1 MAEREYIEIITS
13 TRGEEKVD
21 NLSKKIDDLGNEA
34 KDTGKEVDNLGDKF
48 KQTGTGTVSLKDK
61 IKQLTEHFKA
71 LGQESN
77 NSSVTLTNAIKKYVG
92 IAAIGVGIK
101 KATTVFTAFDDEI
114 RKVQATSG
122 ATAEQM
128 NNLRNQAKELG
139 RTTRWSASEAAQAQF
154 EFAKAGFEANEIY
167 NATSGILN
175 TATAGQLSLA
185 EATEITAGTLRMFN
199 LNASESQRVGD
210 VLAMT
215 ANSSTT
221 DIRGLGESLKY
232 AGLGAHGFKMSLE
245 ETAAVLGVLGN
256 RKIESSMAGTGLRA
270 VFSTLKDKNKIKLL
284 TDLDIQLTENGE
296 YRNFLKIFD
305 DIKKKTAD
313 MAPAQRESYLDQVFG
328 REGGQVISALM
339 ETPKIEFDEL
349 LSKLN
354 EAKGYSQKVA
364 EVFDSGLG
372 GSFKNLKSAVEGFS
386 ISLIENLA
394 PTFITITNAVT
405 RVINTFTTFFEW
417 LNSGT
422 LGANI
427 LSGAIVGLSA
437 IYTAHVIKL
446 KAVALWT
453 LAHTA
458 YEKSNTAQIIFGT
471 GVKYASAVAS
481 GVLAVAT
488 KGLAIATR
496 LLGGALSFLTAPVLL
511 VIAAGVGLGAIFYDL
526 YKRSETFRKGVQ
538 WLIGELKTLWGY
550 IKKFTGLGIV
560 IDVGKSVVNG
570 VKDLF
575 GFGKKK
581 NKSLTDTAEQEVK
594 NNKATTDKLPE
605 TSQIET
611 GVNTDY
617 LLLGSG
623 TTTNETNNYK
633 HNGYYLKGTKNLT
646 NTSYANNKVSNNYDN
661 STLNNAVE
669 NYNSV
674 SNNTAKNYN
683 NTSQNDTTNN
693 YKNNIS
699 TNEVVNNKNLSV
711 NEAVNNYKN
720 LEEITN
726 NKNYTELMETKS
738 FSETY
743 SILNENNDNK
753 NYSSNNIY
761 SEYNTSENKI
771 PEKTMEEKILEALV
785 SIKDLLSSKKSDS
798 SRVQINISKNDKED
812 IISQVVEDLTIALGN
827 M

>member
-21 NLSKKIDDLGNEA
+21 NLGKKIDDLGNEA
-34 KDTGKEVDNLGDKF
+34 KETGKEVDNLGDKF

-61 IKQLTEHFKA
+61 IKQLTEHFKV

-139 RTTRWSASEAAQAQF
+139 RTTRWSASEAAEAQF

-167 NATSGILN
+167 KATPGILN

-185 EATEITAGTLRMFN
+185 EATEITSGTLRMFK
-199 LNASESQRVGD
+199 LNADQSKRVGD
-210 VLAMT
+210 ALAMT

-232 AGLGAHGFKMSLE
+232 AGLGATDFGMSLE
-245 ETAAVLGVLGN
+245 QTLAVLGTLGN
-256 RKIESSMAGTGLRA
+256 NKIDSSMAGTGLRS
-270 VFSTLKDKNKIKLL
+270 VFSAFKDKNKAKILINAG
-284 TDLDIQLTENGE
+284 IQLTEDGS
-296 YRNFLKIFD
+296 YRNFLKILD
-305 DIKKKTAD
+305 DIKKKTAN
-313 MAPAQRESYLDQVFG
+313 MKEAQRLSFMRNVFG
-328 REGGQVISALM
+328 EQGELVMSALFK
-339 ETPKIEFDEL
+339 TNQKDFDEL
-349 LSKLN
+349 LKKIEDS
-354 EAKGYSQKVA
+354 KGYSQKVS
-364 EVFDSGLG
+364 EIYDGGLG
-372 GSFKNLKSAVEGFS
+372 GSFKNLSSAIEGVS
-386 ISLIENLA
+386 ISFIEVLA
-394 PTFITITNAVT
+394 PTFITVTNIAT
-405 RVINTFTTFFEW
+405 SAINTFTRFFEW
-417 LNSGT
+417 LNSGST
-422 LGANI
+422 VANTLMFAIAGITTALATYKGTLLAVNLATLIVGKSTLFLSWAKGTLAAAYGIAQLAGGGFAGILGLINVLMIPTAGIIGIVVGAIAGLGAGFYFLYKKSETFKN
-427 LSGAIVGLSA
+427 GV
-437 IYTAHVIKL
+437 TALINKL
-446 KAVALWT
+446 KELWGWI
-453 LAHTA
+453 
-458 YEKSNTAQIIFGT
+458 KKI
-471 GVKYASAVAS
+471 
-481 GVLAVAT
+481 
-488 KGLAIATR
+488 
-496 LLGGALSFLTAPVLL
+496 PVLGI
-511 VIAAGVGLGAIFYDL
+511 VAGVGEGIF
-526 YKRSETFRKGVQ
+526 K
-538 WLIGELKTLWGY
+538 
-550 IKKFTGLGIV
+550 
-560 IDVGKSVVNG
+560 G

-581 NKSLTDTAEQEVK
+581 NKSLTDTAEQEAK

-617 LLLGSG
+617 LLFQGA
-623 TTTNETNNYK
+623 TTTETNNYK

-646 NTSYANNKVSNNYDN
+646 NTSYTNNKVSNNYDN

-726 NKNYTELMETKS
+726 TKNYTELMNTKS
-738 FSETY
+738 LSETY
-743 SILNENNDNK
+743 SIFNENNENK

-761 SEYNTSENKI
+761 SEHNSSENKVS
-771 PEKTMEEKILEALV
+771 EKTIEEKIFDTLL
-785 SIKDLLSSKKSDS
+785 SIKDLLSSKKSES
-798 SRVQINISKNDKED
+798 SRVQINVSKNDKED

>member
-13 TRGEEKVD
+13 TSGEEKVD
-21 NLSKKIDDLGNEA
+21 KLGKKIDDLGNEA
-34 KDTGKEVDNLGDKF
+34 KETGKEVDILGDKF
-48 KQTGTGTVSLKDK
+48 KQTGTGTISLKDK

-77 NSSVTLTNAIKKYVG
+77 NSSVTLANAVKKYAG

-128 NNLRNQAKELG
+128 NTLRNQAKELG
-139 RTTRWSASEAAQAQF
+139 RTTRWSASEAAEAQF

-167 NATSGILN
+167 NATPAILN

-185 EATEITAGTLRMFN
+185 EATEITAGTLRMFK
-199 LNASESQRVGD
+199 LNADQSKRVGD
-210 VLAMT
+210 ALAMT

-232 AGLGAHGFKMSLE
+232 AGLGATDFGMSLE
-245 ETAAVLGVLGN
+245 QTLAVLGTLGN
-256 RKIESSMAGTGLRA
+256 NKIDSSMAGTGLRS
-270 VFSTLKDKNKIKLL
+270 VFSAFKDKNKAKILINAG
-284 TDLDIQLTENGE
+284 IQLTEDGS
-296 YRNFLKIFD
+296 YRNFLKILD
-305 DIKKKTAD
+305 DIKTKTAN
-313 MAPAQRESYLDQVFG
+313 MKEAQRLSFMRNVFG
-328 REGGQVISALM
+328 EQGELVMSALFK
-339 ETPKIEFDEL
+339 TNQKDFDEL
-349 LSKLN
+349 LKKIEDS
-354 EAKGYSQKVA
+354 KGYSQKVA
-364 EVFDSGLG
+364 EIFDGGLG
-372 GSFKNLKSAVEGFS
+372 GSFKNLSSAIEGVS
-386 ISLIENLA
+386 ISFIEVLA
-394 PTFITITNAVT
+394 PTFITVTNIAT
-405 RVINTFTTFFEW
+405 SVINIFTRFFEW
-417 LNSGT
+417 LNSGSTIANT
-422 LGANI
+422 LMFAIAGITTALATYKGTLLAVNLVTLI
-427 LSGAIVGLSA
+427 LGKSTLFLAWAKGTL
-437 IYTAHVIKL
+437 TAAFGIAKL
-446 KAVALWT
+446 AGGG
-453 LAHTA
+453 
-458 YEKSNTAQIIFGT
+458 F
-471 GVKYASAVAS
+471 S
-481 GVLAVAT
+481 GVLTAINLLTMSTAGTIAVVVGAVI
-488 KGLAIATR
+488 GL
-496 LLGGALSFLTAPVLL
+496 GAGFYFLYKKSETFKNGITALINKLKELWGWIKKVPVFGI
-511 VIAAGVGLGAIFYDL
+511 VAGVGEGIF
-526 YKRSETFRKGVQ
+526 K
-538 WLIGELKTLWGY
+538 
-550 IKKFTGLGIV
+550 
-560 IDVGKSVVNG
+560 G
-570 VKDLF
+570 VKDL
-575 GFGKKK
+575 FGKKK
-581 NKSLTDTAEQEVK
+581 NKSLQDTAEQEAK
-594 NNKATTDKLPE
+594 KNKATTDKLPE
-605 TSQIET
+605 TSQTET

-617 LLLGSG
+617 LLLQGA
-623 TTTNETNNYK
+623 TTTETNNYK

-661 STLNNAVE
+661 LTLNNAVE

-683 NTSQNDTTNN
+683 NASQNDTTNN

-726 NKNYTELMETKS
+726 TKNYTELMETKS

-761 SEYNTSENKI
+761 SEYNTSENKV
-771 PEKTMEEKILEALV
+771 PEKTMEEKIFETLV

>member
-13 TRGEEKVD
+13 TSGEEKVD
-21 NLSKKIDDLGNEA
+21 KLGKKIDDLGNEA
-34 KDTGKEVDNLGDKF
+34 KETGKEVDNLGDKF

-61 IKQLTEHFKA
+61 IKQLTEHFKV
-71 LGQESN
+71 LGKESN
-77 NSSVTLTNAIKKYVG
+77 NSSVTLTNAVKKYVG

-139 RTTRWSASEAAQAQF
+139 RTTRWSASEAAEAQF

-167 NATSGILN
+167 NATPGILN

-210 VLAMT
+210 VLAQT
-215 ANSSTT
+215 ANASTT

-256 RKIESSMAGTGLRA
+256 RKIDSSMAGTGLRA
-270 VFSTLKDKNKIKLL
+270 VFSTLKDKNKAKIL
-284 TDLDIQLTENGE
+284 IEAGVQLTENGE

-305 DIKKKTAD
+305 DIKKKTAE
-313 MAPAQRESYLDQVFG
+313 MAPAQRESFLDQVFG
-328 REGGQVISALM
+328 REGGLVVSGLM
-339 ETPKIEFDEL
+339 ATPQAELDEL
-349 LSKLN
+349 LNKLN
-354 EAKGYSQKVA
+354 ESKGYSQQVA

-372 GSFKNLKSAVEGFS
+372 GSFKNLQSAIEGVS
-386 ISLIENLA
+386 ISFIEVLA
-394 PTFITITNAVT
+394 PTFITVTNITT
-405 RVINTFTTFFEW
+405 STINTFTTFLDW
-417 LNSGT
+417 LNSGST
-422 LGANI
+422 VANI
-427 LSGAIVGLSA
+427 FMFTITGVTTALIAYKATTTGVYVATLLLSKSSLLLAGAKGTLAAAYGIVQLAGGGFAGVLGL
-437 IYTAHVIKL
+437 INVLMLPTAGIIGIVVG
-446 KAVALWT
+446 AVA
-453 LAHTA
+453 
-458 YEKSNTAQIIFGT
+458 
-471 GVKYASAVAS
+471 
-481 GVLAVAT
+481 
-488 KGLAIATR
+488 
-496 LLGGALSFLTAPVLL
+496 
-511 VIAAGVGLGAIFYDL
+511 GLGAGFYFL

-560 IDVGKSVVNG
+560 IDVGKSAVNG
-570 VKDLF
+570 IKDLF

-581 NKSLTDTAEQEVK
+581 NKSLADTAEQEVK

-617 LLLGSG
+617 LLLQGA
-623 TTTNETNNYK
+623 TTTETNNYK

-646 NTSYANNKVSNNYDN
+646 NTSYANNNISNSYDN
-661 STLNNAVE
+661 STLNNAVK

-726 NKNYTELMETKS
+726 TKNYTELMETKS

-761 SEYNTSENKI
+761 SEYNSSENKV

>member
-1 MAEREYIEIITS
+1 MEDKLNLEVVTSVNGDVKIE
-13 TRGEEKVD
+13 EL
-21 NLSKKIDDLGNEA
+21 NKKIDTLGNEA
-34 KDTGKEVDNLGDKF
+34 KETGKEVDNLENKL

-77 NSSVTLTNAIKKYVG
+77 NSSVTLQNAIKKYVG

-128 NNLRNQAKELG
+128 DNLRNQAKELG
-139 RTTRWSASEAAQAQF
+139 RTTRWSASEAAEAQF

-167 NATSGILN
+167 NATPGILN

-210 VLAMT
+210 VLAQT
-215 ANSSTT
+215 ANASTT

-256 RKIESSMAGTGLRA
+256 RKIDSSMAGTGLRA
-270 VFSTLKDKNKIKLL
+270 VFSTLKDKNKAKIL
-284 TDLDIQLTENGE
+284 IEAGVQLTENGE

-305 DIKKKTAD
+305 DIKKKTAE
-313 MAPAQRESYLDQVFG
+313 MAPAQRESFLDQVFG
-328 REGGQVISALM
+328 REGGLVVSGLM
-339 ETPKIEFDEL
+339 ATPQAELDEL
-349 LSKLN
+349 LNKLN
-354 EAKGYSQKVA
+354 ESKGYSQQVA

-372 GSFKNLKSAVEGFS
+372 GSFKNLQSAVEGFS

-394 PTFITITNAVT
+394 PTFITVTNAVT
-405 RVINTFTTFFEW
+405 KVINSFTTFFEW

-427 LSGAIVGLSA
+427 LSGAIAGLSV

-453 LAHTA
+453 MINTA
-458 YEKSNTAQIIFGT
+458 YKKNDMAQTIVSTGIHYAHATAL
-471 GVKYASAVAS
+471 GVQ
-481 GVLAVAT
+481 AVAT
-488 KGLAIATR
+488 KIAAGATW
-496 LLGGALSFLTAPVLL
+496 LLNGALAVLTAPVLL
-511 VIAAGVGLGAIFYDL
+511 VIAAGIGLGAIFYDL

-538 WLIGELKTLWGY
+538 WLISELKTLWGY

-560 IDVGKSVVNG
+560 IDVGKSAVNG
-570 VKDLF
+570 IKNLF

-581 NKSLTDTAEQEVK
+581 NQTLQDTAQDEVK
-594 NNKATTDKLPE
+594 KTNAVIGDMPQTAGE
-605 TSQIET
+605 
-611 GVNTDY
+611 NTDY
-617 LLLGSG
+617 LLLSG
-623 TTTNETNNYK
+623 GATKSTDNYK
-633 HNGYYLKGTKNLT
+633 HNGYYLKGSKVINNSS
-646 NTSYANNKVSNNYDN
+646 NTSSNVY
-661 STLNNAVE
+661 SE
-669 NYNSV
+669 
-674 SNNTAKNYN
+674 
-683 NTSQNDTTNN
+683 
-693 YKNNIS
+693 NIS
-699 TNEVVNNKNLSV
+699 
-711 NEAVNNYKN
+711 
-720 LEEITN
+720 
-726 NKNYTELMETKS
+726 
-738 FSETY
+738 
-743 SILNENNDNK
+743 
-753 NYSSNNIY
+753 
-761 SEYNTSENKI
+761 SENKV
-771 PEKTMEEKILEALV
+771 PEKTMEEKILDTLL
-785 SIKDLLSSKKSDS
+785 SIKDLLSSKNSDN
-798 SRVQINISKNDKED
+798 SRVQINVSKNDKEE

>member
-1 MAEREYIEIITS
+1 
-13 TRGEEKVD
+13 
-21 NLSKKIDDLGNEA
+21 
-34 KDTGKEVDNLGDKF
+34 
-48 KQTGTGTVSLKDK
+48 
-61 IKQLTEHFKA
+61 
-71 LGQESN
+71 
-77 NSSVTLTNAIKKYVG
+77 
-92 IAAIGVGIK
+92 
-101 KATTVFTAFDDEI
+101 
-114 RKVQATSG
+114 
-122 ATAEQM
+122 
-128 NNLRNQAKELG
+128 
-139 RTTRWSASEAAQAQF
+139 
-154 EFAKAGFEANEIY
+154 
-167 NATSGILN
+167 
-175 TATAGQLSLA
+175 
-185 EATEITAGTLRMFN
+185 
-199 LNASESQRVGD
+199 
-210 VLAMT
+210 
-215 ANSSTT
+215 
-221 DIRGLGESLKY
+221 
-232 AGLGAHGFKMSLE
+232 MSLE

-256 RKIESSMAGTGLRA
+256 RKIDSSMAGTGLRA
-270 VFSTLKDKNKIKLL
+270 VFSTLKDKNKAKIL
-284 TDLDIQLTENGE
+284 IEAGVQLTENGE

-305 DIKKKTAD
+305 DIKKKTAE
-313 MAPAQRESYLDQVFG
+313 MAPAQRESFLDQVFG
-328 REGGQVISALM
+328 REGGLVVSGLM
-339 ETPKIEFDEL
+339 ATPQAELDEL
-349 LSKLN
+349 LNKLN
-354 EAKGYSQKVA
+354 ESKGYSQQVA

-372 GSFKNLKSAVEGFS
+372 GSLKFQSAVEGFS

-394 PTFITITNAVT
+394 PTFITVTNAVT
-405 RVINTFTTFFEW
+405 KVINSFTTFFEW

-427 LSGAIVGLSA
+427 LSGAIAGLSV

-488 KGLAIATR
+488 KGLAIATG

-560 IDVGKSVVNG
+560 IDVGKSAING
-570 VKDLF
+570 IKDLF

-581 NKSLTDTAEQEVK
+581 NKSLTDTAEQEAK

-605 TSQIET
+605 TSQIEI

-646 NTSYANNKVSNNYDN
+646 NTSYANNNISNNYDN

-726 NKNYTELMETKS
+726 NKNYAELMETKS

-761 SEYNTSENKI
+761 SEYNTSENKV

>member
-1 MAEREYIEIITS
+1 MAEREFIEIITS
-13 TRGEEKVD
+13 VNGEEQVES
-21 NLSKKIDDLGNEA
+21 LGREIDTLGNKA
-34 KDTGKEVDNLGDKF
+34 KKTGKELDNLKSVAT
-48 KQTGTGTVSLKDK
+48 KYLSL
-61 IKQLTEHFKA
+61 A
-71 LGQESN
+71 
-77 NSSVTLTNAIKKYVG
+77 AVG
-92 IAAIGVGIK
+92 IGVK
-101 KATTVFTAFDDEI
+101 KATDVFVAFDDEI

-122 ATAEQM
+122 ATATEMQK
-128 NNLRNQAKELG
+128 LREQAKELG
-139 RTTRWSASEAAQAQF
+139 RTTRWSASEAAEAQF
-154 EFAKAGFEANEIY
+154 EFAKAGFQANEIY

-185 EATEITAGTLRMFN
+185 EATSITAGTLRMFN

-232 AGLGAHGFKMSLE
+232 AGLGANSFKMSLE
-245 ETAAVLGVLGN
+245 ETSAVLGVLGN
-256 RKIESSMAGTGLRA
+256 RKIDSSMAGTGLRA

-339 ETPKIEFDEL
+339 STPQAEFDEL

-354 EAKGYSQKVA
+354 ESKGYSQKVA

-372 GSFKNLKSAVEGFS
+372 GSFKNLRSAIEGFS

-405 RVINTFTTFFEW
+405 KVINTFTTFFEW

-427 LSGAIVGLSA
+427 LSGAIAGLSA

-453 LAHTA
+453 MINTA
-458 YEKSNTAQIIFGT
+458 YKKSDIAQTIIST
-471 GVKYASAVAS
+471 GVHYAHATAL
-481 GVLAVAT
+481 GVQ
-488 KGLAIATR
+488 AIATKITAGATW
-496 LLGGALSFLTAPVLL
+496 LLNGALAVLTAPILL

-538 WLIGELKTLWGY
+538 WLISELKTLWGY

-560 IDVGKSVVNG
+560 IDVGKSAVNG
-570 VKDLF
+570 IKELF

-581 NKSLTDTAEQEVK
+581 NKTLQETAQTETQK
-594 NNKATTDKLPE
+594 TNATNGNIPQTVGE
-605 TSQIET
+605 
-611 GVNTDY
+611 NTDY
-617 LLLGSG
+617 LLLNGGATQSA
-623 TTTNETNNYK
+623 ESYK
-633 HNGYYLKGTKNLT
+633 HNGYYLKGSK
-646 NTSYANNKVSNNYDN
+646 
-661 STLNNAVE
+661 
-669 NYNSV
+669 
-674 SNNTAKNYN
+674 
-683 NTSQNDTTNN
+683 
-693 YKNNIS
+693 
-699 TNEVVNNKNLSV
+699 VVNN
-711 NEAVNNYKN
+711 
-720 LEEITN
+720 
-726 NKNYTELMETKS
+726 
-738 FSETY
+738 
-743 SILNENNDNK
+743 
-753 NYSSNNIY
+753 SSNGTSNIY
-761 SEYNTSENKI
+761 SEYNTSENKV
-771 PEKTMEEKILEALV
+771 PEKTIEEKIFDTLL
-785 SIKDLLSSKKSDS
+785 SIKDLLSSKNSES
-798 SRVQINISKNDKED
+798 SRVQINVSKNDKEE